1 VKRTLGKISSARL
14 IATAAL
20 AGMGLCGGL
29 SGVGTAANASSSS
42 ANYYSA
48 RLNSSSAPE
57 LLSRADREYYIALF
71 SAIDREDWARVNA
84 MLAARNDG
92 PLHTVA
98 KAEFYLHTG
107 SPRVEAPEIASWL
120 EQGRN
125 LPQAE
130 KLVRLG
136 QTRGLE
142 YFPEL
147 PRAQQFT
154 NQPYSSKRIRPRE
167 TSDGTMPGS
176 IQSAI
181 LENIKNDNPDGA
193 RQLLDGIDANL
204 SSEARAE
211 WRQRIAFSYYIEN
224 NDPAAF
230 AMAQT
235 VGQGSGPWVAE
246 GDWVAG
252 LAAWRMGDC
261 EQSGQYFERSAQGST
276 NVELTS
282 AAYYWAARANIR
294 CRAPEKA
301 QELLRGA
308 ARLDETLYGMLAAEQ
323 LHQSLPATHETPDF
337 DMADWQ
343 KVRDVDNVRTAVA
356 LAEIGRDTLADSVL
370 RHQAT
375 IGAPDQYP
383 QLSRLARELGLPSTQ
398 LWMAH
403 NAPRGARAEPA
414 LRFPAPR
421 WQPTTGWKV
430 DPALA
435 YAHALQES
443 NFRTAVVS
451 PAGAKGLMQI
461 MPIAAR
467 EHAPSLNMN
476 ASYANLADPSVSLA
490 FGQSALESLR
500 DSRATG
506 GLLPKIMAAYNAG
519 LTPITRWNTEI
530 NDQGD
535 PLLYMESIPYWE
547 TRGYVAIVMRN
558 YWMYERQAGGASE
571 SRAALAQGMWPTFP
585 GITGGSGVR
594 VAAAD

>member
-1 VKRTLGKISSARL
+1 MLKRTLGITYSAKL
-14 IATAAL
+14 VGLAAL
-20 AGMGLCGGL
+20 M
-29 SGVGTAANASSSS
+29 GVGMVGGGAPALASSSS

-48 RLNSSSAPE
+48 RLTSNSAPE
-57 LLSRADREYYIALF
+57 LLSRADREYYTTLF
-71 SAIDREDWARVNA
+71 SAIDQEDWSRVNS
-84 MLAARNDG
+84 MLAERGDG
-92 PLHTVA
+92 PLHAVA
-98 KAEFYLHTG
+98 KAEFYLHAG
-107 SPRVEAPEIASWL
+107 SPRVEASTISAWL
-120 EQGRN
+120 QQGRN
-125 LPQAE
+125 LPYAE
-130 KLVRLG
+130 QLIRLG
-136 QTRGLE
+136 QTRGLD
-142 YFPEL
+142 YIPEL
-147 PRAQQFT
+147 PREQQFVR
-154 NQPYSSKRIRPRE
+154 QPYSSKRIRPRE

-176 IQSAI
+176 IREGI
-181 LENIKNDNPDGA
+181 LDRIKNDDPDGA
-193 RQLLDGIDANL
+193 RLLLDGIDASL

-211 WRQRIAFSYYIEN
+211 WRQRVAFSYYIEN

-235 VGQGSGPWVAE
+235 VGAGSGPWVAE

-252 LAAWRMGDC
+252 LAAWRLGDC
-261 EQSGQYFERSAQGST
+261 EQAGQFFERSARGST
-276 NVELTS
+276 NVELTA

-301 QELLRGA
+301 QEFLRGA

-323 LHQSLPATHETPDF
+323 LNQALSTSHETPDF

-356 LAEIGRDTLADSVL
+356 LAEIGRDTLADEVL
-370 RHQAT
+370 RHQAS
-375 IGAPDQYP
+375 IGDPEQYP

-403 NAPRGARAEPA
+403 IAPRGAKAEPA
-414 LRFPAPR
+414 LRFPAPK

-476 ASYANLADPSVSLA
+476 ANYANLADPSVNLA

-519 LTPITRWNTEI
+519 LSPVTRWNTEI

-571 SRAALAQGMWPTFP
+571 SRVALAQGMWPTFP
-585 GITGGSGVR
+585 GISGGGGVR
-594 VAAAD
+594 LSAK

>member
-1 VKRTLGKISSARL
+1 MKRTLGKISSSRL

-20 AGMGLCGGL
+20 AGLGLCGGL
-29 SGVGTAANASSSS
+29 NGVSTAANASSSS

-57 LLSRADREYYIALF
+57 LLSRADREYYTELF
-71 SAIDREDWARVNA
+71 NAIDRADWVRVNA
-84 MLAARNDG
+84 MLAERSNG
-92 PLHTVA
+92 PLHGVA

-120 EQGRN
+120 EQGSN

-181 LENIKNDNPDGA
+181 LENIKNDDPDGA

-211 WRQRIAFSYYIEN
+211 WRQRVAFSYYIEN
-224 NDPAAF
+224 NDPTAF
-230 AMAQT
+230 AMAQS

-261 EQSGQYFERSAQGST
+261 EQSGHYFERSAQGST

-323 LHQSLPATHETPDF
+323 LNQALPTVHETPDF

-343 KVRDVDNVRTAVA
+343 KLRDVDNVRTAVA

-414 LRFPAPR
+414 LRFPAPK

-476 ASYANLADPSVSLA
+476 ASYANLADPSVNLA

-585 GITGGSGVR
+585 GITGSGSVR
-594 VAAAD
+594 LSAK

>member
-1 VKRTLGKISSARL
+1 MAV
-14 IATAAL
+14 L
-20 AGMGLCGGL
+20 AGLGLCGGL
-29 SGVGTAANASSSS
+29 SVAGTAAHASSSS

-48 RLNSSSAPE
+48 RLTSSSAPE
-57 LLSRADREYYIALF
+57 LLSRADREYYSELF
-71 SAIDREDWARVNA
+71 NAIDRADWARVNA
-84 MLAARNDG
+84 MLAARSDG
-92 PLHTVA
+92 PLHGVA
-98 KAEFYLHTG
+98 KAEFYLHAG

-120 EQGRN
+120 QQGRN
-125 LPQAE
+125 LPHAG
-130 KLVRLG
+130 KLIRLG

-142 YFPEL
+142 FLPEL
-147 PRAQQFT
+147 PREQQFIR
-154 NQPYSSKRIRPRE
+154 QPYSSKRIRPRE
-167 TSDGTMPGS
+167 TSDGTMPAAV
-176 IQSAI
+176 QSAI
-181 LENIKNDNPDGA
+181 LDRIKYDDPDGA
-193 RQLLDGIDANL
+193 RQLLDGIDASL

-211 WRQRIAFSYYIEN
+211 WRQRVAFSYYIEN

-230 AMAQT
+230 AMAQM

-261 EQSGQYFERSAQGST
+261 EQSGRYFERSALGST
-276 NVELTS
+276 NVELTA

-323 LHQSLPATHETPDF
+323 LHQALPTAHETPDF

-343 KVRDVDNVRTAVA
+343 KVRDVENVRVAVA
-356 LAEIGRDTLADSVL
+356 LAEIGRDALADEVL

-375 IGAPDQYP
+375 IGDPDQYP

-414 LRFPAPR
+414 LRFPAPK

-430 DPALA
+430 DSALA

-476 ASYANLADPSVSLA
+476 ASYANLADPSVNLA

>member
-1 VKRTLGKISSARL
+1 MASSAKYIGL
-14 IATAAL
+14 AAIAGIGIATVSSSAL
-20 AGMGLCGGL
+20 
-29 SGVGTAANASSSS
+29 ASSSS
-42 ANYYSA
+42 SSYYSA
-48 RLNSSSAPE
+48 RLNSSATPE
-57 LLSRADREYYIALF
+57 LLSSADRRYYSELF
-71 SAIDREDWARVNA
+71 STIDREDWSRFDALIAERG
-84 MLAARNDG
+84 DG
-92 PLHTVA
+92 PLHQVA
-98 KAEFYLHTG
+98 KAEYYLHAN
-107 SPRVEAPEIASWL
+107 SPRVEADVISAWL
-120 EQGRN
+120 EQGRT
-125 LPQAE
+125 LPYADQ
-130 KLVRLG
+130 LIRLG
-136 QTRGLE
+136 QTRGLT
-142 YFPEL
+142 YSPGL
-147 PRAQQFT
+147 PLEQQFIR
-154 NQPYSSKRIRPRE
+154 QPYSSKRTRPNAI
-167 TSDGTMPGS
+167 SDGTMPDS
-176 IQSAI
+176 ISANI
-181 LENIKNDNPDGA
+181 LDHIKNDDPDSA
-193 RQLLDGIDANL
+193 RLLLDGIDASL

-230 AMAQT
+230 AIAQT
-235 VGQGSGPWVAE
+235 VSEGSGPWVAE
-246 GDWVAG
+246 GDWVAA

-261 EQSGQYFERSAQGST
+261 DQAATYFARSARGAA
-276 NVELTS
+276 NVELT
-282 AAYYWAARANIR
+282 AAGYYWAARASIR

-308 ARLDETLYGMLAAEQ
+308 ARMDETLYGMLAAEQ
-323 LHQSLPATHETPDF
+323 LSQALPSSHATADF
-337 DMADWQ
+337 TMTDWQ
-343 KVRDVDNVRTAVA
+343 QIRGEENIRTAVA
-356 LAEIGRDTLADSVL
+356 LAEIGRDTLADKVL
-370 RHQAT
+370 RHQAA
-375 IGAPDQYP
+375 IGNPAQYP

-414 LRFPAPR
+414 LRFPAPK
-421 WQPTTGWKV
+421 WQPSTGWKV

-476 ASYANLADPSVSLA
+476 AQYADLTNPSVNLA

-519 LTPITRWNTEI
+519 LTPITRWNSEI
-530 NDQGD
+530 KDQGD

-571 SRAALAQGMWPTFP
+571 SRVALAQGMWPTFP
-585 GITGGSGVR
+585 GISGGSGIR
-594 VAAAD
+594 LGYAE